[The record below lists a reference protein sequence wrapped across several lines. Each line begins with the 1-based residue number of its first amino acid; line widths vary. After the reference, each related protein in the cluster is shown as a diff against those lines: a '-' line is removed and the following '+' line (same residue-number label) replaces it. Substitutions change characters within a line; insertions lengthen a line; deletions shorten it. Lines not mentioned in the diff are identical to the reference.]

1 MSRRAPTTIGLFVL
15 GALALIVAAVLLFG
29 RGAFFADRLRAVSF
43 FSGSVAGLQV
53 GAAVTYRGVE
63 VGQVK
68 AIGIRIEPK
77 VFRTI
82 VQVDMEL
89 VPDSVRFYG
98 GELPMDETLVPT
110 LVERGLAAQLVK
122 QNFVTGLL
130 TVDLDF
136 RPEAESRKSE
146 TNWPTEI
153 PTVPT
158 DLEQFARKARNID
171 LPAAVEALQGTLAAL
186 NRILGSPETARTMQ
200 ELPLLVAQLRQT
212 LKTIDTEAAGVS
224 DTVRA
229 TMTTSA
235 GSLDKTL
242 QSVQALAAT
251 LEREGASTAA
261 AARSTLTQ
269 ADKTIA
275 GADAALAA
283 LPPALETTQQALEGA
298 SRVLDPHG
306 RTMIQIQRAVD
317 DLAAAAARLRSLAE
331 RADRDPSILIRGR

>member
-1 MSRRAPTTIGLFVL
+1 VSRRAPTTIGLFVL
-15 GALALIVAAVLLFG
+15 GALALIVAAVLFFG
-29 RGAFFADRLRAVSF
+29 RGALFANRLHAVSF
-43 FSGSVAGLQV
+43 FGGSVAGLQI

-77 VFRTI
+77 IFRTI

-110 LVERGLAAQLVK
+110 LVKRGLAAQLVK

-136 RPEAESRKSE
+136 RPDANFRKTE

-158 DLEQFARKARNID
+158 DFEQLASKARNID
-171 LPAAVEALQGTLAAL
+171 LPAVVEALQGTLAAL
-186 NRILGSPETARTMQ
+186 NRILGSPQTEQIMQ

-229 TMTTSA
+229 TMATSA

-242 QSVQALAAT
+242 QSVRTLAAT
-251 LEREGASTAA
+251 LEREAASTAA

-269 ADKTIA
+269 ADRTIA
-275 GADAALAA
+275 GADTALAA
-283 LPPALETTQQALEGA
+283 LPPTLEATQHALEGA
-298 SRVLDPHG
+298 NRVLDPHG